1 MHDLNL
7 ALKFADKIATSL
19 TAPSMH
25 SGRVGDVLTR
35 HNLGVAFRCKV
46 V

>member
-19 TAPSMH
+19 TAPFVH
-25 SGRVGDVLTR
+25 SGRVGDVLTPDK
-35 HNLGVAFRCKV
+35 LGVAFRCKV

>member
-7 ALKFADKIATSL
+7 APKFADKIATSL
-19 TAPSMH
+19 TAPFMH
-25 SGRVGDVLTR
+25 SGRVGDLLTSD
-35 HNLGVAFRCKV
+35 NLGVAFRCKV